1 MKPVIESIEISD
13 MTIIDKVQAKLF
25 QTGIAL
31 SAATILF
38 NIVEGIVS
46 IYYGYSDKALTL
58 FGFGFDSIIE
68 AVSAIG
74 IFVMIKRIVKNPNS
88 KRNNAEILALKITG
102 TGFYFLSAG
111 LIISSILNAYLG
123 KTPETTVSGIIISV
137 VSMSVMYILM
147 KLKISTG
154 TKLNCQPILSDAN
167 CTKVCIYMSLVLL
180 TASLIFKVTGFR
192 YIDSIGA
199 LGIVYFSF
207 KEGKEAFEK
216 AEGIEHC
223 DCDK

>member
-1 MKPVIESIEISD
+1 VKPVIESIEISD

>member
-1 MKPVIESIEISD
+1 MKPEIESIEISD
-13 MTIIDKVQAKLF
+13 MTTMDKVQAKLF

-74 IFVMIKRIVKNPNS
+74 IFVMIKRIMKNPNS

-111 LIISSILNAYLG
+111 LIISSILNVYLG
-123 KTPETTVSGIIISV
+123 KSPETTVSGIIISV
-137 VSMSVMYILM
+137 VSMSVMYVLM

>member
-1 MKPVIESIEISD
+1 MKPEIEGIEISD
-13 MTIIDKVQAKLF
+13 KAIMDKVQVRLF
-25 QTGIAL
+25 QTGIVL
-31 SAATILF
+31 SVATILF
-38 NIVEGIVS
+38 NIIEGIVS
-46 IYYGYSDKALTL
+46 IYYGYNDKALTL

-74 IFVMIKRIVKNPNS
+74 IFVMIKRIMKNPNS

-123 KTPETTVSGIIISV
+123 KSPETTVSGIIISI

-180 TASLIFKVTGFR
+180 TASLIYTVTGFR

-216 AEGIEHC
+216 AKGIENC

>member
-1 MKPVIESIEISD
+1 MKPEIESIEISD

-74 IFVMIKRIVKNPNS
+74 IFVMIKRIMKNPNS

-111 LIISSILNAYLG
+111 LIISSILNVYLG
-123 KTPETTVSGIIISV
+123 KSPETTVSGIIISV
-137 VSMSVMYILM
+137 VSMSVMYVLM

-154 TKLNCQPILSDAN
+154 TKLSCQPILSDAN

>member
-13 MTIIDKVQAKLF
+13 IKIMDKVQTKLF
-25 QTGIAL
+25 QTGIVL

-46 IYYGYSDKALTL
+46 IYFGYSDKALTL

-74 IFVMIKRIVKNPNS
+74 IFVMIKRIMKNPNS

-111 LIISSILNAYLG
+111 LIISSILNVYLH
-123 KTPETTVSGIIISV
+123 KSPETTVSGIIISV
-137 VSMSVMYILM
+137 ISMAAMYILM
-147 KLKISTG
+147 RLKISVG
-154 TKLNCQPILSDAN
+154 TKLNNKPIISDAN

-180 TASLIFKVTGFR
+180 TASLIFSLTGFR
-192 YIDSIGA
+192 YIDSLGA

-216 AEGIEHC
+216 AEGIKEC
-223 DCDK
+223 SCEQ